1 MLLPLTTTQETPMDG
16 ERTRVRK
23 SPRRPRLTLASV
35 TLFGACSWWASP
47 ALAQPTGQK
56 PPCIPAASY
65 TLGYDCELFPLPGAA
80 GAAAPAAAA
89 APAPGAAPVAAVVPA
104 AAAASAPASSSP
116 AETPPAATPPDS
128 TPPPSSS
135 SSSSPSHAPAY
146 ISFALGVGG
155 AGMAAAFGILALK
168 TKSTLSGEC
177 SSGNMCPSSAS
188 SNVST
193 LNLDEDL
200 ADVGLGVAV
209 VGVALGAILFATE
222 HGSSTSTG
230 TRHVQPW
237 VGLGSGGVRGSF

>member
-1 MLLPLTTTQETPMDG
+1 MDG
-16 ERTRVRK
+16 EKMRVLK

-35 TLFGACSWWASP
+35 ALFGACSWSAST

-56 PPCIPAASY
+56 PPCVPAASY
-65 TLGYDCELFPLPGAA
+65 ALGYDCELFPLPGAA
-80 GAAAPAAAA
+80 AAAAAAPAA
-89 APAPGAAPVAAVVPA
+89 APAPGAAPVVPA
-104 AAAASAPASSSP
+104 AGAASPAASSTP
-116 AETPPAATPPDS
+116 AETPPASSPPDS
-128 TPPPSSS
+128 SPPPSSS
-135 SSSSPSHAPAY
+135 SSSSGPSHAPAY

-188 SNVST
+188 STVST
-193 LNLDEDL
+193 LSLDEDL

-222 HGSSTSTG
+222 HGSSSSSTTG
-230 TRHVQPW
+230 ARHVQPW